1 MTSRGPLTAADLPI
15 RDGRTYHLDLAPAEL
30 AGNVII
36 VGDPD
41 RVPLLA
47 DEFLADR
54 EADRFHRGFRSIT
67 GRVRETGE
75 RVSIVTSGIGTP
87 SLEIVLTELVALN
100 EVDFRTRRRKALVTP
115 LTVIRLG
122 TCGGLQPDPGLG
134 SLIITDYVVGLDN
147 TGLFY
152 DIPAPDALC
161 RMIEERVR
169 EVLSSI
175 SLPEARFRGEIFPYA
190 ARAHPKVLVALE
202 REALHLG
209 IPCRRGA
216 TVSSA
221 SFFAGEG
228 RVVTTLPV
236 TLRDTDRALAEMETG
251 IPGIMVENVEME
263 ASLLLHFLGGVGYRA
278 GVACVLIDKRADGT
292 FLTDYRYHL
301 MDAARVVLNA
311 FRALAQNQPETT
323 RG

>member
-1 MTSRGPLTAADLPI
+1 MASRRPFTAADLPI
-15 RDGRTYHLDLAPAEL
+15 RNGRAYHLDLSPAEL
-30 AGNVII
+30 AQNVII

-47 DEFLADR
+47 DEFLGVR

-100 EVDFRTRRRKALVTP
+100 EVDFHSRLRKTRVTP

-122 TCGGLQPDPGLG
+122 TCGGLQPEPGLG
-134 SLIITDYVVGLDN
+134 SLIVTDYVVGLDN

-152 DIPAPDALC
+152 DIPAPNPYC
-161 RMIEERVR
+161 RLIEERVR
-169 EVLSSI
+169 EVLASAA
-175 SLPEARFRGEIFPYA
+175 PTNARFRGKIFPYV
-190 ARAHPKVLVALE
+190 ARANTEVRVALE

-209 IPCRRGA
+209 VPCRRGV
-216 TVSSA
+216 TISSA

-228 RVVTTLPV
+228 REVAPLPA
-236 TLRDTDRALAEMETG
+236 TLRGTDGALAAMDPG
-251 IPGIMVENVEME
+251 IPGLRVENMEME
-263 ASLLLHFLGGVGYRA
+263 ASFLLHFLGGLGYRA
-278 GVACVLIDKRADGT
+278 GVACVLIDRRADGT
-292 FLTDYRYHL
+292 FLTDYRDHML
-301 MDAARVVLNA
+301 DAARVGLQ
-311 FRALAQNQPETT
+311 ALRTLPPARPMAA
-323 RG
+323 RK

>member
-1 MTSRGPLTAADLPI
+1 MTIRRPFSAADLPV
-15 RDGRTYHLDLAPAEL
+15 RNGRAYHLDLAPAEL

-47 DEFLADR
+47 DEFLGDR

-67 GRVRETGE
+67 GRVRDTGE

-87 SLEIVLTELVALN
+87 SLEIILTELVALN
-100 EVDFRTRRRKALVTP
+100 EVDLRTRRRKAWVTP
-115 LTVIRLG
+115 LTIIRLG
-122 TCGGLQPDPGLG
+122 TCGGLQPEPKLG
-134 SLIITDYVVGLDN
+134 TLIVTDYVVGLDN

-152 DIPAPDALC
+152 DIPAPDPHC

-169 EVLSSI
+169 KVLSSVA
-175 SLPEARFRGEIFPYA
+175 LTNARFQGKIFPYA
-190 ARAHPKVLVALE
+190 ARAHPEVRVALE

-209 IPCRRGA
+209 VPCRRGV

-228 RVVTTLPV
+228 REVAPVPV
-236 TLRDTDRALAEMETG
+236 TLRDMDGALAAMDTG
-251 IPGIMVENVEME
+251 IPGLVIESLEME
-263 ASLLLHFLGGVGYRA
+263 ASFLLHFLGGLGYRA

-292 FLTDYRYHL
+292 FLTDYRDHIL
-301 MDAARVVLNA
+301 DAARVVLQA
-311 FRALAQNQPETT
+311 FHTLPPARPAAT
-323 RG
+323 RN

>member
-1 MTSRGPLTAADLPI
+1 MESSRPFTPADLPI
-15 RDGRTYHLDLAPAEL
+15 RDGRAYHLDLAPAEL
-30 AGNVII
+30 AGNIII

-47 DEFLADR
+47 DEFLGDR

-100 EVDFRTRRRKALVTP
+100 EVDFRTRRRKAGIKP
-115 LTVIRLG
+115 LTIIRLG
-122 TCGGLQPDPGLG
+122 TCGGLQPEPGLG
-134 SLIITDYVVGLDN
+134 SLIVTDYVVGLDN

-152 DIPAPDALC
+152 DIPAPDPQC
-161 RMIEERVR
+161 RMIEQRVR
-169 EVLSSI
+169 ELLTSI

-190 ARAHPKVLVALE
+190 ARANPEVRVALE

-209 IPCRRGA
+209 VPCRRGV

-228 RVVTTLPV
+228 REVAPLPV
-236 TLRDTDRALAEMETG
+236 TLRETDRALAALETG
-251 IPGIMVENVEME
+251 IPGLMVESVEME
-263 ASLLLHFLGGVGYRA
+263 ASFLLHFLGGVGYRA
-278 GVACVLIDKRADGT
+278 GVACVLINKRVDGT
-292 FLTDYRYHL
+292 FLTDYRDHI
-301 MDAARVVLNA
+301 MDAARVVLHA
-311 FRALAQNQPETT
+311 FRALAST
-323 RG
+323 RSRKEEK